1 MATLKPVVPCGKV
14 LPSVLTDPRMT
25 GPGRRRVV
33 FRLPL
38 RLSRVRSSSSWAG
51 GDRRSWVGCLR
62 GGGRKAGLGVK
73 FNRNKPLHRA

>member
-1 MATLKPVVPCGKV
+1 VATSKPVVPCGKV

-38 RLSRVRSSSSWAG
+38 HFGRVHSSSSW
-51 GDRRSWVGCLR
+51 V
-62 GGGRKAGLGVK
+62 GGGPWFVGGLFQRRWEKSGLK
-73 FNRNKPLHRA
+73 FNRNKPLHWT